1 MNVLPPPDS
10 AVLRELGASL
20 LAEDLVVFPVR
31 HHSPACALQL
41 LRLIRDRRPSTIL
54 VEGPRAFSPLIP
66 LLTDAAARMPLAVYT
81 YAVGRPDGDTPAP
94 RHAAY
99 YPFCDYSPELVAL
112 RAAVELAIPA
122 HFIDLDYAAQ
132 CHLDEPPQDAEAT
145 SLLNERHFERS
156 AHLRLLAA
164 ELGCRDHEELWE
176 HLFECSG
183 TALETGE
190 FVARIATY
198 CQLARQ
204 DYDATQLARDG
215 TLAREAEMAWHIRAA
230 LDARAVGSGPV
241 FAVVGGFHAVV
252 LPQQARGA
260 AERPQLTRKAFVEEN
275 SALIRYSFDRLDR
288 LNGYSSGM
296 TSPAWHQRL
305 WERLLKLERIRGTQG
320 VRERQAAALDA
331 LFDIA
336 AALREKHKVLLPMP
350 ALTAAYRQ
358 ALTLAQLKGR
368 PAPACDDV
376 VDAVTS
382 CFVQGDV
389 AAEGPV
395 IYAALHA
402 TLTGVVTGRV
412 PPGAPK
418 PPLLRDFEYRARRQR
433 LKIDDASPRRVQ
445 LDIYRRPEHRMT
457 SRLLHG
463 LGYLGVNF
471 ATRTAGPDFVHGTGL
486 NRLQEHWEYCFS
498 AATEASLVEASL
510 YGVTLPLAVADRFR
524 ASLNSLATGSGARN
538 ARAAVALLAQGCT
551 LGLHDHLSPVL
562 DALRH
567 AIAADA
573 EFDSVAH
580 AAGSLGLLWESREPL
595 EARDIAGLPDV
606 LRATYERAIYLG
618 LALGAGREGEAERRI
633 MEALIRLRE
642 LLGSA
647 AGTGLD
653 AELYWALVE
662 RLAAHSDAPSVRGV
676 SVGLL
681 YSAGRVAAAQ
691 LAIFLTGQ
699 FTGASEP
706 PRAVGFL
713 RGLLRAAREAAWQQP
728 ELLQALDAMLSGWDE
743 AAFIDVLPELRM
755 AFADLTPRETDRVG
769 EAVALLHGAQ
779 HLGNLVNTDVGEA
792 QLKVNLA
799 LSHTLLGVLQAD
811 GLGGWGA
818 A

>member
-1 MNVLPPPDS
+1 VNALPRLDS
-10 AVLRELGASL
+10 AALRTLGASL
-20 LAEDLVVFPVR
+20 VADDLVVFPVR

-41 LRLIRDRRPSTIL
+41 LRLIRERRPSVIL

-66 LLTDAAARMPLAVYT
+66 LLTDAAARMPLAIYT

-112 RAAVELAIPA
+112 RAAAELAIPA
-122 HFIDLDYAAQ
+122 HFIDLEYAAQ
-132 CHLDEPPQDAEAT
+132 CQLDAPPQDSEAI
-145 SLLNERHFERS
+145 SLLNERHLERS

-183 TALETGE
+183 TAVDAAE
-190 FVARIATY
+190 FVARIAAY
-198 CQLARQ
+198 CQLARL
-204 DYDATQLARDG
+204 DHDETELTRDG

-230 LDARAVGSGPV
+230 LVARADGSGPV

-252 LPQQARGA
+252 LSEQVRKAG
-260 AERPQLTRKAFVEEN
+260 ERPQPPRTLFVEEN

-288 LNGYSSGM
+288 LNGYASGM

-305 WERLLKLERIRGTQG
+305 WERLLKLERIRGAQG
-320 VRERQAAALDA
+320 VRERQAAALEA

-336 AALREKHKVLLPMP
+336 ATLREKHRVLLPMP
-350 ALTAAYRQ
+350 ALAAAYRQ
-358 ALTLAQLKGR
+358 ALTLSQLRRR
-368 PAPACDDV
+368 PAPARDDV

-382 CFVQGDV
+382 CFVQGDL

-402 TLTGVVTGRV
+402 TLTGAATGRV

-445 LDIYRRPEHRMT
+445 LDIYRRPEHRLT

-463 LGYLGVNF
+463 LGYLGVAF

-486 NRLQEHWEYCFS
+486 NRLQEHWDYCFS
-498 AATEASLVEASL
+498 AAAEASLVEASL
-510 YGVTLPLAVADRFR
+510 YGVTVPLAVADRFR
-524 ASLNSLATGSGARN
+524 TNLDKLAAGAEARN
-538 ARAAVALLAQGCT
+538 ARAAVAFLAQGCT
-551 LGLHDHLSPVL
+551 LGLHDHLPRVL
-562 DALRH
+562 AALRH

-573 EFDSVAH
+573 EFDSVAN

-595 EARDIAGLPDV
+595 EARDIADLPDV

-618 LALGAGREGEAERRI
+618 LGLGADREGEAERRN

-647 AGTGLD
+647 AGSGLD
-653 AELYWALVE
+653 AELYWDLVE
-662 RLAAHSDAPSVRGV
+662 RLAAHGDASSVRGA

-681 YSAGRVAAAQ
+681 YSAGRLGAAQ
-691 LAIFLTGQ
+691 LATFLTGQ

-706 PRAVGFL
+706 PRAVAFL

-743 AAFIDVLPELRM
+743 ATFIDVLPELRM

-769 EAVALLHGAQ
+769 EAVASLHGAE

-792 QLKVNLA
+792 QLKANLA
-799 LSHTLLGVLQAD
+799 LSQTLLAVLQAD
-811 GLGGWGA
+811 GLGGWSA

>member
-1 MNVLPPPDS
+1 MSALPRPDGE
-10 AVLRELGASL
+10 ALRALGAGL
-20 LAEDLVVFPVR
+20 VADDLVVFPVR

-41 LRLIRDRRPSTIL
+41 MRLIRERRPSVIL
-54 VEGPRAFSPLIP
+54 VEGPRSFGPLIP
-66 LLTDAAARMPLAVYT
+66 LLTDGAARMPLAVYT
-81 YAVGRPDGDTPAP
+81 YAVGRADGETPAP

-112 RAAVELAIPA
+112 RAAAELAIPA

-132 CHLDEPPQDAEAT
+132 CQLDRPPQDSEAV
-145 SLLNERHFERS
+145 SLLNERHLERS

-183 TALETGE
+183 TAVDPAE
-190 FVARIATY
+190 FVARIAAY
-198 CQLARQ
+198 CQLARL
-204 DYDATQLARDG
+204 DHDETELTRDG
-215 TLAREAEMAWHIRAA
+215 TRAREAEMAWHIREA
-230 LDARAVGSGPV
+230 LAVRAVGSGPV

-252 LPQQARGA
+252 LHEQARRTG
-260 AERPQLTRKAFVEEN
+260 ERPQVLRDAFIEEN
-275 SALIRYSFDRLDR
+275 SALIRYGFDRLDR
-288 LNGYSSGM
+288 LNGYASGM

-336 AALREKHKVLLPMP
+336 AALREKHRLLLPMP
-350 ALTAAYRQ
+350 ALAAAYRQ
-358 ALTLAQLKGR
+358 ALTLAQLRRR
-368 PAPACDDV
+368 PAPARDDV

-395 IYAALHA
+395 IYAALHGI
-402 TLTGVVTGRV
+402 LTGTMTGRV
-412 PPGAPK
+412 PAGAPK

-433 LKIDDASPRRVQ
+433 LKIDDASPRRIQ
-445 LDIYRRPEHRMT
+445 LDIYRRPEHRLT

-463 LGYLGVNF
+463 LSYLGVAF
-471 ATRTAGPDFVHGTGL
+471 ATRTAGPDFVRGTGL
-486 NRLQEHWEYCFS
+486 NRLQEHWDYCFS
-498 AATEASLVEASL
+498 AAAEASLVEASL
-510 YGVTLPLAVADRFR
+510 YGVTVPLAVADRFQ
-524 ASLNSLATGSGARN
+524 ASLDKLVAGAEARD
-538 ARAAVALLAQGCT
+538 ARAAVAFLAQGCT
-551 LGLHDHLSPVL
+551 LGLHDHLPRVL
-562 DALRH
+562 GALRH

-595 EARDIAGLPDV
+595 EARDITDIPDM

-618 LALGAGREGEAERRI
+618 LGLGAGCEGESERRI
-633 MEALIRLRE
+633 MEALVRLRE

-647 AGTGLD
+647 AGSGLD
-653 AELYWALVE
+653 AELYWALIE
-662 RLAAHSDAPSVRGV
+662 RLAGQSDAPSVRGA

-681 YSAGRVAAAQ
+681 YSAGRVGAAE
-691 LAIFLTGQ
+691 LATFLTGQ

-706 PRAVGFL
+706 PRAVAFL

-728 ELLQALDAMLSGWDE
+728 ELLQALDAMLAGWDE
-743 AAFIDVLPELRM
+743 ATFIDVLPELRM

-769 EAVALLHGAQ
+769 EAVASLHGAA
-779 HLGNLVNTDVGEA
+779 HLGNLVNYDVGEA
-792 QLKVNLA
+792 QLKANLA
-799 LSHTLLGVLQAD
+799 LSQTLLAVLEAD
-811 GLGGWGA
+811 GLRGWRTS
-818 A
+818 

>member
-1 MNVLPPPDS
+1 MNAPPRLDS
-10 AVLRELGASL
+10 AVLRALGVSL
-20 LAEDLVVFPVR
+20 IAEDLVVFPVR

-41 LRLIRDRRPSTIL
+41 LRLIRERRPSAIL

-66 LLTDAAARMPLAVYT
+66 LLTDAAARMPLAIYT
-81 YAVGRPDGDTPAP
+81 YAVGRPEGDTPAP

-112 RAAVELAIPA
+112 RAAAELAIPA
-122 HFIDLDYAAQ
+122 QFIDLDYAAQ
-132 CHLDEPPQDAEAT
+132 CQLDEPPQDTEAM
-145 SLLNERHFERS
+145 SLLNERHLERS
-156 AHLRLLAA
+156 AHLRLLGA

-183 TALETGE
+183 TALESAE
-190 FVARIATY
+190 FVARIAAY

-204 DYDATQLARDG
+204 DYDATQLTRDG
-215 TLAREAEMAWHIRAA
+215 TLAREAEMASHIRAA
-230 LDARAVGSGPV
+230 LAARAVGAGPV

-252 LPQQARGA
+252 LPEQVRRAGERQQLPRN
-260 AERPQLTRKAFVEEN
+260 AFVEEH

-288 LNGYSSGM
+288 LNGYASGM

-336 AALREKHKVLLPMP
+336 ATLREKHKLPLPMP
-350 ALTAAYRQ
+350 ALAAAYRQ
-358 ALTLAQLKGR
+358 SLTLAQLRRR
-368 PAPACDDV
+368 PAPARDDV

-402 TLTGVVTGRV
+402 TLTGAVTGRV
-412 PPGAPK
+412 PPGASK

-445 LDIYRRPEHRMT
+445 LDIYRRPEHRLT

-463 LGYLGVNF
+463 LGYLGVAF
-471 ATRTAGPDFVHGTGL
+471 ATRTAGPDFVQGTGL
-486 NRLQEHWEYCFS
+486 NRLQEHWDYCFS
-498 AATEASLVEASL
+498 AAAEASLVEASL
-510 YGVTLPLAVADRFR
+510 YGVTVPLAVADRFR
-524 ASLNSLATGSGARN
+524 ASLDKLARGADAHN
-538 ARAAVALLAQGCT
+538 ARAAVAFLAQGCT
-551 LGLHDHLSPVL
+551 LGLHDHLPRVL
-562 DALRH
+562 GALRQ

-580 AAGSLGLLWESREPL
+580 AAGSIGLLWESREPL
-595 EARDIAGLPDV
+595 EARDIADLPDV
-606 LRATYERAIYLG
+606 LRATYERAVYLG
-618 LALGAGREGEAERRI
+618 SGLDAGREGDAERRI

-647 AGTGLD
+647 AGSGLD

-662 RLAAHSDAPSVRGV
+662 RLAAQCDAPAVRGA

-681 YSAGRVAAAQ
+681 YSAGRVSAAQ

-706 PRAVGFL
+706 PRAVAFL
-713 RGLLRAAREAAWQQP
+713 RGLLRAAREAAWQQT

-743 AAFIDVLPELRM
+743 ATFIDVLPELRM
-755 AFADLTPRETDRVG
+755 AFADLTPRETDRVA
-769 EAVALLHGAQ
+769 EAVASLHGAA
-779 HLGNLVNTDVGEA
+779 HLGNLVNYDAGEA
-792 QLKVNLA
+792 QLKANLA
-799 LSHTLLGVLQAD
+799 LSQTLLAVLQAD
-811 GLGGWGA
+811 GLGGWSA

>member
-1 MNVLPPPDS
+1 VSALPRPDGE
-10 AVLRELGASL
+10 ALRALGAGL
-20 LAEDLVVFPVR
+20 VADDLVVFPVR

-41 LRLIRDRRPSTIL
+41 MRLIRERRPSVIL
-54 VEGPRAFSPLIP
+54 VEGPRSFSPLIP
-66 LLTDAAARMPLAVYT
+66 LLTDGAARMPLAVYT
-81 YAVGRPDGDTPAP
+81 YAVGRADGETPAP

-112 RAAVELAIPA
+112 RAAAELAIPA

-132 CHLDEPPQDAEAT
+132 CQLDRPPQDSEAV
-145 SLLNERHFERS
+145 SLLNERHLERS

-183 TALETGE
+183 TAVDPAE
-190 FVARIATY
+190 FVARIAAY
-198 CQLARQ
+198 CQLARL
-204 DYDATQLARDG
+204 DHDETELTRDG
-215 TLAREAEMAWHIRAA
+215 TRAREAEMAWHIREA
-230 LDARAVGSGPV
+230 LAVRAVGSGPV

-252 LPQQARGA
+252 LHEQARRTG
-260 AERPQLTRKAFVEEN
+260 ERPQVLRDAFIEEN
-275 SALIRYSFDRLDR
+275 SALIRYGFDRLDR
-288 LNGYSSGM
+288 LNGYASGM

-336 AALREKHKVLLPMP
+336 AALREKHRLLLPMP
-350 ALTAAYRQ
+350 ALAAAYRQ
-358 ALTLAQLKGR
+358 ALTLAQLRRR
-368 PAPACDDV
+368 PAPARDDV

-395 IYAALHA
+395 IYAALHGI
-402 TLTGVVTGRV
+402 LTGTMTGRV
-412 PPGAPK
+412 PAGAPK

-445 LDIYRRPEHRMT
+445 LDIYRRPEHRLT

-463 LGYLGVNF
+463 LSYLGVAF
-471 ATRTAGPDFVHGTGL
+471 ATRTAGPDFVRGTGL
-486 NRLQEHWEYCFS
+486 NRLQEHWDYCFS
-498 AATEASLVEASL
+498 AAAEASLVEASL
-510 YGVTLPLAVADRFR
+510 YGVTVPLAVADRFQ
-524 ASLNSLATGSGARN
+524 ASLDKLVAGAEARD
-538 ARAAVALLAQGCT
+538 ARAAVAFLAQGCT
-551 LGLHDHLSPVL
+551 LGLHDHLPRVL
-562 DALRH
+562 GALRH

-595 EARDIAGLPDV
+595 EARDITDIPDM

-618 LALGAGREGEAERRI
+618 LGLGAGCEGESERRI
-633 MEALIRLRE
+633 MEALVRLRE

-647 AGTGLD
+647 AGSGLD
-653 AELYWALVE
+653 AELYWALIE
-662 RLAAHSDAPSVRGV
+662 RLAGQSDAPSVRGA

-681 YSAGRVAAAQ
+681 YSAGRVGAAE
-691 LAIFLTGQ
+691 LATFLTGQ

-706 PRAVGFL
+706 PRAVAFL

-728 ELLQALDAMLSGWDE
+728 ELLQALDAMLAGWDE
-743 AAFIDVLPELRM
+743 ATFIDVLPELRM

-769 EAVALLHGAQ
+769 EAVASLHGAA
-779 HLGNLVNTDVGEA
+779 HLGNLVNYDVGEA
-792 QLKVNLA
+792 QLKANLA
-799 LSHTLLGVLQAD
+799 LSQTLLAVLEAD
-811 GLGGWGA
+811 GLRGWRTS
-818 A
+818 